1 MVDEYLDEREQAEQ
15 LKQWFKENWLWLV
28 AGVGLGLGGLYGW
41 QGWNSHLDRKAE
53 EAAVSFGE
61 LVDAVEAGDRER
73 ATSLTQQLDADFA
86 DTAYAGQAQLMMAR
100 VEVESGEYDAA
111 ATRLQGLAGHQ
122 DAELATVARLRL
134 ARIRLQQE
142 QPEAALEILAKLDA
156 PGAEARVEELRGDA
170 SWAQGDAG
178 AAASAYRLAVAA
190 AESGGEPGEVDLDL
204 LQLKLAQ
211 AEAAGVT
218 QAGEPE

>member
-15 LKQWFKENWLWLV
+15 LKKWFKENWLWLV

-53 EAAVSFGE
+53 AAAVSFGE
-61 LVDAVEAGDRER
+61 LVEAVEAGDRER
-73 ATSLTQQLDADFA
+73 ATALTAALDAEYGG
-86 DTAYAGQAQLMMAR
+86 TAYAGQAQLMMAR

-111 ATRLQGLAGHQ
+111 ATRLQGLSGHE

-142 QPEAALEILAKLDA
+142 QPDAALEVLAKLDGSA
-156 PGAEARVEELRGDA
+156 AAVRVEELRGDA
-170 SWAQGDAG
+170 RWAQGDP
-178 AAASAYRLAVAA
+178 AAAAEAYRLAVAA
-190 AESGGEPGEVDLDL
+190 AESGIEPGEVDLDL
-204 LQLKLAQ
+204 LRLKLAQ
-211 AEAAGVT
+211 AEAAGGGVT
-218 QAGEPE
+218 GETE

>member
-15 LKQWFKENWLWLV
+15 LKKWFKENWLWLV

-53 EAAVSFGE
+53 AAAVSFGE
-61 LVDAVEAGDRER
+61 LVEAVEAGDRER
-73 ATSLTQQLDADFA
+73 ATTLTAALDAEYGG
-86 DTAYAGQAQLMMAR
+86 TAYAGQAQLMMAR

-111 ATRLQGLAGHQ
+111 ATRLQGLSGHE

-142 QPEAALEILAKLDA
+142 QPDATLEVLAKLDGSA
-156 PGAEARVEELRGDA
+156 AAVRVEELRGDA
-170 SWAQGDAG
+170 RWAQGDP
-178 AAASAYRLAVAA
+178 AAAAEAYRLAVAA
-190 AESGGEPGEVDLDL
+190 AESGIEPGEVDLDL

-211 AEAAGVT
+211 AEAAGGGVT
-218 QAGEPE
+218 GETE

>member
-15 LKQWFKENWLWLV
+15 LRKWFKENWLWLV

-53 EAAVSFGE
+53 EASTRFAE
-61 LVDAVEAGDRER
+61 LVAAVEAGDRER
-73 ATSLTQQLDADFA
+73 ATDLTTKLDADYS
-86 DTAYAGQAQLMMAR
+86 DTAYATQAQLMMAR

-111 ATRLQGLAGHQ
+111 ATRLQALTGHS
-122 DAELATVARLRL
+122 DAELATIARLRL
-134 ARIRLQQE
+134 ARIRLQQQ
-142 QPEAALEILAKLDA
+142 QPEAVLEALAKLDA
-156 PGAEARVEELRGDA
+156 AVAGARVEELRGDA
-170 SWAQGDAG
+170 RWAQGDAA

-204 LQLKLAQ
+204 LRLKLAQ
-211 AEAAGVT
+211 AEAAGPVQT
-218 QAGEPE
+218 GETE

>member
-1 MVDEYLDEREQAEQ
+1 MVDEYLDEREQADQ
-15 LKQWFKENWLWLV
+15 LKKWFKENWLWLV

-53 EAAVSFGE
+53 AAAVSFGE

-73 ATSLTQQLDADFA
+73 ATTLTRTLDADFG

-100 VEVESGEYDAA
+100 VEVESGDYEAA
-111 ATRLQGLAGHQ
+111 ATRLQGLTGHR

-142 QPEAALEILAKLDA
+142 QPQAALEVLAKLDDSA
-156 PGAEARVEELRGDA
+156 SAARVEELRGDA
-170 SWAQGDAG
+170 GWALGDA
-178 AAASAYRLAVAA
+178 AAAAKAYRLAVAA

-211 AEAAGVT
+211 AEAAGGAE
-218 QAGEPE
+218 AGEAE